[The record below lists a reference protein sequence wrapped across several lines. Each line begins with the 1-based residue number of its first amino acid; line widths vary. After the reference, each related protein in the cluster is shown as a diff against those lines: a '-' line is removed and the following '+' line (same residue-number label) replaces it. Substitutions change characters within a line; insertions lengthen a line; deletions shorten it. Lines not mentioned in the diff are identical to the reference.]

1 MSEGRTG
8 IIPTSSRI
16 SMYCSRIL
24 GMYPLQ
30 VPNLVSISPLYLL
43 PQFVDGLHVVGAEG
57 GRPLT
62 LENSPFWTLTPSYSQ
77 NIHVNNLRILAPLDR
92 IGNTDGVNLD
102 SCRDALVENIY
113 IRNSDDGVCIKSG
126 LNGFGL
132 NLAIPTENVLIRNIT
147 TAKGGR
153 GGFAIGSEMSGGLRN
168 VTYRDSVLE
177 GERGINIKPSV
188 GRGGYIHDL
197 SFINIVT
204 PAVSFGVGSD
214 G

>member
-1 MSEGRTG
+1 M
-8 IIPTSSRI
+8 
-16 SMYCSRIL
+16 
-24 GMYPLQ
+24 
-30 VPNLVSISPLYLL
+30 
-43 PQFVDGLHVVGAEG
+43 DGLHVVGAEG

-102 SCRDALVENIY
+102 SCRNALVENIY

>member
-1 MSEGRTG
+1 M
-8 IIPTSSRI
+8 
-16 SMYCSRIL
+16 
-24 GMYPLQ
+24 
-30 VPNLVSISPLYLL
+30 
-43 PQFVDGLHVVGAEG
+43 GAEG

-102 SCRDALVENIY
+102 SCRNALVENIY

-153 GGFAIGSEMSGGLRN
+153 GVHSGH
-168 VTYRDSVLE
+168 
-177 GERGINIKPSV
+177 
-188 GRGGYIHDL
+188 GY
-197 SFINIVT
+197 T
-204 PAVSFGVGSD
+204 
-214 G
+214 